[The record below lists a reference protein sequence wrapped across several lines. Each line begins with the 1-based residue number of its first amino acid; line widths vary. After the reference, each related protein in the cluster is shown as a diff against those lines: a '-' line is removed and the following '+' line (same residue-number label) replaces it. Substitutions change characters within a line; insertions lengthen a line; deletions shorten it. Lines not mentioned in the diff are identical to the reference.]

1 MIDNLLLGLQTA
13 GSFNNLLFCLIGVII
28 GTIVGIIPGIGT
40 VATISLLLPITYTMS
55 DPTAALIMMAGIYYG
70 SQYGGSITSILLNLP
85 GEISSVVS
93 VKDGYA
99 MNRQGYAGAALGV
112 AAIGSFFAGCVAT
125 MLIAFLSPTLIKFSL
140 LFGPSEYFALMLFG
154 LTCAAIMSNQHVV
167 KGLLM
172 CCVGMMIGMIGIES
186 NTGKIRYIFNF
197 WELAGGVSFLAICMG
212 LYGLGEIMYYL
223 LHQEKSSTY
232 RITQIKIFTKK
243 TWKKIISAWKSIL
256 RGSAVGSFVGLIPGA
271 GAILS
276 SFVSY
281 AIEKRIAKDKSK
293 FGKGDIRGIAGPE
306 SANNAG
312 AQTSFIP
319 MLSLGLPITPVMA
332 LLMSIMI
339 VHNIQPGP
347 GVINSNPE
355 LFWGL
360 IMSMLIG
367 NLFLVIINLGSISLL
382 LKILKIPMW
391 LISIIVMTSCIGGI
405 YIVDRN
411 FFNVILLLIFGIF
424 GYLFK
429 KYKFDVTALL
439 LGFLLGPKME
449 ESFRQALQIAQG
461 NIYELF
467 SSHISQLFYVFSL
480 FVIWYFIKKK

>member
-112 AAIGSFFAGCVAT
+112 AATGSFFAGCVAT

-154 LTCAAIMSNQHVV
+154 LTCAAIMSNQNVI

-172 CCVGMMIGMIGIES
+172 CCVGIMISMIGIES

-212 LYGLGEIMYYL
+212 LYGLGEIIYCL
-223 LHQEKSSTY
+223 LHQEKSSIY

-332 LLMSIMI
+332 LLMSTMI

-367 NLFLVIINLGSISLL
+367 NLFLVVINLGSISLL

-391 LISIIVMTSCIGGI
+391 LISIIAITSCIGGI
-405 YIVDRN
+405 YIIDRN

-467 SSHISQLFYVFSL
+467 SSHISQLFYVFCL

>member
-13 GSFNNLLFCLIGVII
+13 GSFNNLLFCLIGVVL

-40 VATISLLLPITYTMS
+40 VATISLLLPITYAMS

-154 LTCAAIMSNQHVV
+154 LTCAAIMSNQNII

-172 CCVGMMIGMIGIES
+172 CCVGIMIGMIGIES

-223 LHQEKSSTY
+223 LHQEKSSIY
-232 RITQIKIFTKK
+232 RITQIKIFTKR

-293 FGKGDIRGIAGPE
+293 FGQGDIRGIAGPE

-332 LLMSIMI
+332 LLMSTMI

-391 LISIIVMTSCIGGI
+391 LISIIVITSCIGGI

-429 KYKFDVTALL
+429 KYRFDVTALL

>member
-112 AAIGSFFAGCVAT
+112 AAIGSFFAGCIAT

-154 LTCAAIMSNQHVV
+154 LTCAAIMSNQNVV

-243 TWKKIISAWKSIL
+243 TWKKITSAWKSIL
-256 RGSAVGSFVGLIPGA
+256 RGSAVGSVVGLIPGA

-332 LLMSIMI
+332 LLMSTMI

>member
-332 LLMSIMI
+332 LLMSTMI

-405 YIVDRN
+405 YIIDRN

>member
-1 MIDNLLLGLQTA
+1 MIDNLLLGLHTA
-13 GSFNNLLFCLIGVII
+13 GSFNNLLFCLIGVIL

-125 MLIAFLSPTLIKFSL
+125 ILIAFLSPTLIKFSL

-293 FGKGDIRGIAGPE
+293 FGRGDIRGIAGPE

-405 YIVDRN
+405 YIIDRN

-480 FVIWYFIKKK
+480 FVICYFIKKK

>member
-405 YIVDRN
+405 YIIDRN

>member
-243 TWKKIISAWKSIL
+243 TWKKITSAWKSIL

-332 LLMSIMI
+332 LLMSTMI

-405 YIVDRN
+405 YIIDRN